1 MKKLIIISTLL
12 IMQISF
18 VAANTNIVVV
28 DMEKILNVTKV
39 GASIQNQLTK
49 INNEIQ
55 MDFKKQE
62 EKLKNKEIK
71 LISQKNI
78 LSENDFDTN
87 VKNFKAEIEQYN
99 VNRKKTISNFN
110 KKKSENTKE
119 LLLIVNKV
127 LAEYS
132 ESKSISM
139 IFQKKDLVI
148 AKTELDITD
157 EIIVIIDKNIKN
169 FQVK

>member
-1 MKKLIIISTLL
+1 
-12 IMQISF
+12 MQISF

>member
-78 LSENDFDTN
+78 
-87 VKNFKAEIEQYN
+87 VKG
-99 VNRKKTISNFN
+99 
-110 KKKSENTKE
+110 
-119 LLLIVNKV
+119 
-127 LAEYS
+127 
-132 ESKSISM
+132 
-139 IFQKKDLVI
+139 
-148 AKTELDITD
+148 D
-157 EIIVIIDKNIKN
+157 EISTERTYTEVVKLESILDTEVVDWANIGQIMSILMLNK
-169 FQVK
+169 

>member
-1 MKKLIIISTLL
+1 
-12 IMQISF
+12 
-18 VAANTNIVVV
+18 
-28 DMEKILNVTKV
+28 
-39 GASIQNQLTK
+39 
-49 INNEIQ
+49 
-55 MDFKKQE
+55 MD
-62 EKLKNKEIK
+62 
-71 LISQKNI
+71 
-78 LSENDFDTN
+78 ENDFDTN

-169 FQVK
+169 FKVK

>member
-18 VAANTNIVVV
+18 VAANTNIAVV

-39 GASIQNQLTK
+39 GASIQNQLSK
-49 INNEIQ
+49 INDKILL
-55 MDFKKQE
+55 DFKKQE

-78 LSENDFDTN
+78 ISENDFDSTI
-87 VKNFKAEIEQYN
+87 KNFRAEIEQYN
-99 VNRKKTISNFN
+99 VNRKKAITNFN

-119 LLLIVNKV
+119 LLLIVNKI
-127 LAEYS
+127 LTEYS
-132 ESKSISM
+132 DSKSISM

-148 AKTELDITD
+148 TKTELDITD

-169 FQVK
+169 FKVK